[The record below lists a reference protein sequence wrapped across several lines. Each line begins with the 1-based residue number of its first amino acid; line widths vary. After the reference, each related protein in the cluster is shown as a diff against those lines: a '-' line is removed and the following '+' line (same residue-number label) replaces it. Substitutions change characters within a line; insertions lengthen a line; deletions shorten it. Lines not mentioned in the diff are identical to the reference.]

1 MRREEE
7 GTDVDGGFLDDLD
20 IASLQNLERRRL
32 SWSHRFVCDVA
43 SLLVIPLVV
52 KSEGEEGVTDFDGGL
67 LDDLDVNFPL
77 PNIDVDIFRISG
89 EDFSGLNL
97 LFRID
102 TGGVDLFRIF
112 SVLNL
117 LFRITDSCVMW

>member
-1 MRREEE
+1 MREEE
-7 GTDVDGGFLDDLD
+7 EE
-20 IASLQNLERRRL
+20 AQ
-32 SWSHRFVCDVA
+32 WSPRFVCDMA

-97 LFRID
+97 LDVVVTQIR
-102 TGGVDLFRIF
+102 V
-112 SVLNL
+112 
-117 LFRITDSCVMW
+117 